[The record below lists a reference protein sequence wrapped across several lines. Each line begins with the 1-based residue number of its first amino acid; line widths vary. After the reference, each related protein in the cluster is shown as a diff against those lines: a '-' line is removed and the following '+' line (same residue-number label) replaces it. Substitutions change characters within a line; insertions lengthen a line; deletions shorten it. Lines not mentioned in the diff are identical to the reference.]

1 MPKNR
6 VIKSQKQ
13 KISSLFFSFF
23 SDRDLYTQKHD
34 KTAHKASLVL
44 MSSFLVLFVII
55 FEKNSIDSIITKKMF
70 VSFSSLLVVVLWELL
85 RRANIAG
92 AISIRSSR
100 IQVSIDG

>member
-23 SDRDLYTQKHD
+23 SDRDLYTQKQD

-55 FEKNSIDSIITKKMF
+55 FEKNSIVLLQKKCLF
-70 VSFSSLLVVVLWELL
+70 RSL
-85 RRANIAG
+85 RY
-92 AISIRSSR
+92 
-100 IQVSIDG
+100 